1 MDPKIEKLLNA
12 TYHEQRSPEWLA
24 LRETMLTASDA
35 ATACGA
41 NPYESPESLYIK
53 KVGGRKFSGNAA
65 TERGTV
71 LEPIAR
77 DLYDARHNKKSHEI
91 GLVQHPLYPW
101 LGGSADG
108 ITECGRLIEIKCP
121 LTRKIE
127 PTVPKHYIAQ
137 IQLNME
143 ILDLEEC
150 DFIQYRPGEGDSPE
164 EFVVTNVKRDRE
176 WFSKNLDKMKAF
188 WDGVIEGRKSGFIC
202 EVIDED
208 PIELK
213 DPICEVIDES
223 NRGLGGGYD
232 REAAQE
238 HQVCLVQEEAPPT
251 EVQGMLQPVLLELHS
266 DGDSCLP
273 QPSCTQEGTPSQFGI
288 EISQGGCT

>member
-1 MDPKIEKLLNA
+1 
-12 TYHEQRSPEWLA
+12 
-24 LRETMLTASDA
+24 MLTASDA

-41 NPYESPESLYIK
+41 NPYESPEALYIK

-77 DLYDARHNKKSHEI
+77 DLYDERYGKKSHEI
-91 GLVQHPLYPW
+91 GLVQHPMHKW

-176 WFSKNLDKMKAF
+176 WFSKNLEKMKAF
-188 WDGVIEGRKSGFIC
+188 WDGVLEGRKSGFIC
-202 EVIDED
+202 EVIDQE

-213 DPICEVIDES
+213 DPVCEVIDES
-223 NRGLGGGYD
+223 DGGLGSGYD

-238 HQVCLVQEEAPPT
+238 HQVCLVQEEAPPA
-251 EVQGMLQPVLLELHS
+251 EVQGVLQPVLYRLHS
-266 DGDSCLP
+266 DGDPCMPESP
-273 QPSCTQEGTPSQFGI
+273 CTQEGTPF
-288 EISQGGCT
+288 

>member
-1 MDPKIEKLLNA
+1 MLPKIEKLLNA

-41 NPYESPESLYIK
+41 NPYESADALYIK

-65 TERGTV
+65 TERGTL

-77 DLYDARHNKKSHEI
+77 DLYDERHGRKSHEI
-91 GLVQHPLYPW
+91 GLVQHPVHKW

-150 DFIQYRPGEGDSPE
+150 DFIQYRPAEGDAPE
-164 EFVVTNVKRDRE
+164 EFVVTNVPRDRE
-176 WFSKNLDKMKAF
+176 WFARNLDKMKAF
-188 WDGVIEGRKSGFIC
+188 WDRVLEGRKNGFTC
-202 EVIDED
+202 EVISDD

-213 DPICEVIDES
+213 DPVCEVVDES
-223 NRGLGGGYD
+223 DGGLGSCDD
-232 REAAQE
+232 RETAQE
-238 HQVCLVQEEAPPT
+238 YQVCVVQEETPPA
-251 EVQGMLQPVLLELHS
+251 EVQGVLRPVLHQLHS
-266 DGDSCLP
+266 DGDPCVP
-273 QPSCTQEGTPSQFGI
+273 EPVCTQEGTPV
-288 EISQGGCT
+288 